1 MNVGKSATNAN
12 HIHLFCFLI
21 ALHIHHLYYSLV
33 FQQHRNNVSRET
45 LLQSSP
51 TPFAVQY
58 GVISWQHAPFSTL
71 PPLFLDSNSP
81 LFRLQ
86 NHINLQKRV

>member
-1 MNVGKSATNAN
+1 MWAKAQQTPTD
-12 HIHLFCFLI
+12 IHLFCFLM

-51 TPFAVQY
+51 TPFALQY
-58 GVISWQHAPFSTL
+58 GGISLQHAPFSTL
-71 PPLFLDSNSP
+71 LSLFLDSSSP